1 MGNIIFSML
10 ATLWIAYEIAFDP
23 PSTYGALV
31 TMRIIGTL
39 NALVA
44 IAGCLLTM
52 YGSPKSEE

>member
-1 MGNIIFSML
+1 MGNIIFSMG
-10 ATLWIAYEIAFDP
+10 ATFWIAYAITFDP

-31 TMRIIGTL
+31 TMRIIGTI

-52 YGSPKSEE
+52 YGSPESEE